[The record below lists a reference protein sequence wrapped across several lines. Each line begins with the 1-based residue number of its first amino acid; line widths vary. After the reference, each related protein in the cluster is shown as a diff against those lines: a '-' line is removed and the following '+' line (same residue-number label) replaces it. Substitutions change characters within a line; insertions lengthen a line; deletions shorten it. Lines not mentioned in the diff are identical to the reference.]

1 MAKNIK
7 FNILYDDKEMGSFP
21 ENPNSRWGGK
31 GGRGE
36 DMEFSGVSNK

>member
-1 MAKNIK
+1 MAKNLK
-7 FNILYDDKEMGSFP
+7 FNILYDKEMGSFP
-21 ENPNSRWGGK
+21 EKNPNSRWGGK